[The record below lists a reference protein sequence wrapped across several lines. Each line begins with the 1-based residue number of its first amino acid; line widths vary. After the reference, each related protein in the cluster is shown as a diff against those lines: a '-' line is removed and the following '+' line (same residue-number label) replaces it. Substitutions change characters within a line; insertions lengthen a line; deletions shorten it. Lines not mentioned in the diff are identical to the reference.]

1 MIYKYYY
8 RTKQTFILTNGVYMH
23 LENNFTS
30 IVLQLQL
37 QVEEISQEF
46 KTMLEVEQEKR
57 DFEMALRIAQVRFL
71 LRKSTE

>member
-1 MIYKYYY
+1 
-8 RTKQTFILTNGVYMH
+8 MH